1 MKKAIR
7 TYYDVLTY
15 IAVVGLVGFLACVA
29 LQVFA
34 RVFLPKSPNW
44 TEEAARFLFIF
55 MVGFAGNVAVGKD
68 EYVGVELLTER
79 FPEKV
84 QKIIKIAVLAALWVF
99 SVIIFSMAVVGP
111 KGLLAMTPAS
121 MVSTALQL
129 PMKQVYLSLVILFGL
144 YIISFALRIFC
155 VIKDIDVFDKN
166 KKAEEG

>member
-7 TYYDVLTY
+7 IYYEVLTY
-15 IAVVGLVGFLACVA
+15 IAVAGLIGFLACVT

-55 MVGFAGNVAVGKD
+55 MVGFAGNVAVGKN

-79 FPEKV
+79 FPEKI
-84 QKIIKIAVLAALWVF
+84 QKIVKIAVLTAIWIF
-99 SVIIFSMAVVGP
+99 SVLVFFTAVIGP

-121 MVSTALQL
+121 MVSTALQF
-129 PMKQVYLSLVILFGL
+129 PMKKIYYALVILFGL
-144 YIISFALRIFC
+144 YIISYALRIIC
-155 VIKDIDVFDKN
+155 VIRDIDVFDK
-166 KKAEEG
+166 KKAGEE

>member
-7 TYYDVLTY
+7 IYYDVLTY
-15 IAVVGLVGFLACVA
+15 IAVAGLIGFLACVA

-55 MVGFAGNVAVGKD
+55 MVGFAGNTAVGKD

-84 QKIIKIAVLAALWVF
+84 QKTIRIAVLAALWVF
-99 SVIIFSMAVVGP
+99 SVIVFSMSVVGS
-111 KGLLAMTPAS
+111 KGLLAMTPPA

-129 PMKQVYLSLVILFGL
+129 PMKKVYFSLVILFGL

-155 VIKDIDVFDKN
+155 VIRDIDVFDK
-166 KKAEEG
+166 KKTEEE